1 MSYDYATG
9 LWPGQQSETPILKRK
24 KKKLKNGIGM
34 QKEAPATQLDL
45 PDHHVRTMLKK
56 Q

>member
-1 MSYDYATG
+1 MPLVSG
-9 LWPGQQSETPILKRK
+9 LGSRVRPQFSKE